1 MSGLRRRRRRFK
13 GWTPSGSLEGLSRL
27 NRTAKTTEN
36 ALRPRPRAQ
45 RRPRPRLRRGGL
57 ALAGVAVA
65 YGARRQTVAGLR
77 PAPSGDRHGKTQSGN
92 TRPRHGQGRRRGER
106 ADRPASRASPLDRP
120 SVLGGAHQVPIN
132 FRVMGSLMG
141 TLLSQV
147 RRGISFLF
155 YQVPISAHQKT
166 KSALRARDFIY

>member
-1 MSGLRRRRRRFK
+1 MRDVGGCPRAPAFFCVRKSDLSGLRRRRRRFK

-65 YGARRQTVAGLR
+65 YGARRQTVAGL
-77 PAPSGDRHGKTQSGN
+77 APRSLRERGTGKHSRETHGRDTDKGVGEVSGPTG
-92 TRPRHGQGRRRGER
+92 PRAAQARFGHCGHWVTKVVTKLK
-106 ADRPASRASPLDRP
+106 PLVDVVVFV
-120 SVLGGAHQVPIN
+120 VLVIW
-132 FRVMGSLMG
+132 
-141 TLLSQV
+141 SQEME
-147 RRGISFLF
+147 
-155 YQVPISAHQKT
+155 
-166 KSALRARDFIY
+166 

>member
-1 MSGLRRRRRRFK
+1 MRDVGGCPRAPAFFCVRKSDLSGLRRRRRRFK

-65 YGARRQTVAGLR
+65 YGARRQTVAGL
-77 PAPSGDRHGKTQSGN
+77 APRSFG
-92 TRPRHGQGRRRGER
+92 GQAR
-106 ADRPASRASPLDRP
+106 A
-120 SVLGGAHQVPIN
+120 GAQ
-132 FRVMGSLMG
+132 
-141 TLLSQV
+141 
-147 RRGISFLF
+147 
-155 YQVPISAHQKT
+155 A
-166 KSALRARDFIY
+166 RARLGKPVSLVWSHGHVLTMHVTITKHLVDSYIFKPWSRGHWK